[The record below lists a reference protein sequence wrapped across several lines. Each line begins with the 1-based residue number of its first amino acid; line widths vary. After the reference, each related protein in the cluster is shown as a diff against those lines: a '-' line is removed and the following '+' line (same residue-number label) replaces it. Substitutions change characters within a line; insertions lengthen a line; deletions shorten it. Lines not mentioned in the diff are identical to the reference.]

1 MSVWIRNVCFA
12 TLWLAALSL
21 GSSGCARNP
30 EPVRHAAPE
39 IQGETRE
46 WIFTADDVDK
56 VPSGWEVAQTGKG
69 DGSEWKVVADESAPS
84 NSGHVLAQ
92 TAESPRSMFN
102 LCVVE
107 GVHYRDVKL
116 SVAFRAVAGKVDQGG
131 GFVWRYVDPNH
142 YYICRFNPLEDNL
155 RIYKVIVGKRTQL
168 ASINVELVAEKW
180 HTLTVTMR
188 GNLIVCDFD
197 GTRLGVRDDTLSDA
211 GRIGLW
217 TKADAQ
223 THFDQFTAT
232 GTDLS
237 QAQEE

>member
-1 MSVWIRNVCFA
+1 MNTGIRDVFLGVLAITAITMSTGCRQN
-12 TLWLAALSL
+12 
-21 GSSGCARNP
+21 SGLLDVP
-30 EPVRHAAPE
+30 TPE
-39 IQGETRE
+39 IEGKTRH
-46 WIFTADDVDK
+46 WTFTSDDVDK
-56 VPSGWEVAQTGKG
+56 TPEGWEIAQTGEG
-69 DGSEWKVVADESAPS
+69 NGSVWKVVADEAAPS
-84 NSGHVLAQ
+84 QTVFVLAQ

-102 LCVVE
+102 LCVIEDVS
-107 GVHYRDVKL
+107 YSDVKL
-116 SVAFRAVAGKVDQGG
+116 TVAFKSVAGKIDQGG
-131 GFVWRYVDPNH
+131 GIVWRYVDPNH

-168 ASINVELVAEKW
+168 ASFDVELVAEKW

-188 GNLIVCDFD
+188 GDLIVCDVD

-232 GTDLS
+232 GVELS
-237 QAQEE
+237 QTQEE